1 MDKLAEL
8 EKELLEEM
16 EAKPEAYEVQEQ
28 TVCVIDNNLR
38 TINIPPDLKN
48 LGVESDDDVHRIFFQ
63 MPKSYGEFDLAEFD
77 IRINYKNGN
86 IGDVYA
92 VEDKAAETDVLT
104 FSWLVGRNAV
114 KTKGQTQFIVC
125 LKKTDVS
132 GNVIQELNT
141 TVASLNVLEGLET
154 TEKVVQENPDVIE
167 QILKRLDGVTE
178 IPQEQIQEAVEVY
191 LLEHP
196 IQETDPT
203 VPEWAKQPQKPS
215 YTAEEV
221 GARPNTWT
229 PTAKDVGAL
238 PKDTEIPTVPEKLPN
253 PNPLTFTG
261 AVTGSYDGS
270 EAVNIDI
277 PISSGGGD
285 EKKVIYNQVLTENVG
300 FVSVPFSEF
309 SGCKRI
315 ICKIYIPKMEEETY
329 KNYLIRIK
337 LADTEA
343 WSSGAVFAYSKDIST
358 NTNHLLL
365 MCSMFIVNE
374 KAHFE
379 NMFYMDQYTKNPNN
393 LINAASVQN
402 LGYYLTTQNTSIYFE
417 INNRTYLLPIG
428 TEITILGY

>member
-1 MDKLAEL
+1 MSNIENKEISSTISETPTPVKDKLVTAESLKLVSDIAKANRTETTKLKEDLSELSGQIPHNTSELTNDSDYQTGEQVRAEIGKMTHYKFEKADSL
-8 EKELLEEM
+8 EDVTEE
-16 EAKPEAYEVQEQ
+16 
-28 TVCVIDNNLR
+28 
-38 TINIPPDLKN
+38 
-48 LGVESDDDVHRIFFQ
+48 
-63 MPKSYGEFDLAEFD
+63 
-77 IRINYKNGN
+77 
-86 IGDVYA
+86 
-92 VEDKAAETDVLT
+92 
-104 FSWLVGRNAV
+104 
-114 KTKGQTQFIVC
+114 
-125 LKKTDVS
+125 
-132 GNVIQELNT
+132 NVIYLIPNEESKEDNIFDEYLL
-141 TVASLNVLEGLET
+141 V
-154 TEKVVQENPDVIE
+154 
-167 QILKRLDGVTE
+167 DGV
-178 IPQEQIQEAVEVY
+178 
-191 LLEHP
+191 
-196 IQETDPT
+196 
-203 VPEWAKQPQKPS
+203 PELIGS
-215 YTAEEV
+215 TAIDLS
-221 GARPNTWT
+221 NY
-229 PTAKDVGAL
+229 AL
-238 PKDTEIPTVPEKLPN
+238 KEEIPTVPEKLPN

-343 WSSGAVFAYSKDIST
+343 WSSGAAFAYSKDIST

>member
-1 MDKLAEL
+1 MSNIENKEISSTISETPTPVKDKLVTAESL
-8 EKELLEEM
+8 KLVSDIAKANRTETTKLKQTLSQLSVTVNDHKYNNNIHVTSEEKQAWNNKSNFSGSYKDLTD
-16 EAKPEAYEVQEQ
+16 KP
-28 TVCVIDNNLR
+28 
-38 TINIPPDLKN
+38 TIPEGADLTGYATEDYVK
-48 LGVESDDDVHRIFFQ
+48 DYAQ
-63 MPKSYGEFDLAEFD
+63 PKGNYLTEHQDLS
-77 IRINYKNGN
+77 G
-86 IGDVYA
+86 YA
-92 VEDKAAETDVLT
+92 
-104 FSWLVGRNAV
+104 
-114 KTKGQTQFIVC
+114 
-125 LKKTDVS
+125 LKK
-132 GNVIQELNT
+132 
-141 TVASLNVLEGLET
+141 
-154 TEKVVQENPDVIE
+154 
-167 QILKRLDGVTE
+167 
-178 IPQEQIQEAVEVY
+178 
-191 LLEHP
+191 
-196 IQETDPT
+196 
-203 VPEWAKQPQKPS
+203 
-215 YTAEEV
+215 
-221 GARPNTWT
+221 
-229 PTAKDVGAL
+229 
-238 PKDTEIPTVPEKLPN
+238 EIPTVPEKLPN

-315 ICKIYIPKMEEETY
+315 ICKIYIPKTEEETY

-393 LINAASVQN
+393 LINASSIQN